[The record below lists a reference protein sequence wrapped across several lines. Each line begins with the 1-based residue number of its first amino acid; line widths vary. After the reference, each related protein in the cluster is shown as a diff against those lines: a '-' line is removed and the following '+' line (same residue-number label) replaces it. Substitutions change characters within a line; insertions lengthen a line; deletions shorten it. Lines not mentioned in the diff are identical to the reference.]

1 MGRGRVMN
9 HVVWSQWDDIEAPS
23 GVTVLGPATAP
34 LDSDAIKDV
43 TFYVPTYMSG
53 LAGLQPSVEMPNLEY
68 LQMPNAGYDD
78 AMAFRRE
85 GLAICNARGVHD
97 ISTSELALALTL
109 ASLRGLDDFVRA
121 QPEGRWLQGPRP
133 SLAYKK
139 VGLVGFGSIGQ
150 TIAGMLTPLKAELI
164 PFSRSGRDGS
174 YTMNRLEEFLPQCD
188 VVILIL
194 PATPE
199 THHLFNKERL
209 ALMKDGALLVNV
221 ARGAIVDTDA
231 LLAELHSGRIRAA
244 LDVVEQEPLPSDHPL
259 WQAPGLIL
267 SPHVGGNSSAF
278 EPGMRALLATQFD
291 RLAAGNR
298 PLNIVVEGKENL

>member
-1 MGRGRVMN
+1 
-9 HVVWSQWDDIEAPS
+9 
-23 GVTVLGPATAP
+23 
-34 LDSDAIKDV
+34 
-43 TFYVPTYMSG
+43 MSG
-53 LAGLQPSVEMPNLEY
+53 LAGLTPVGDMPALQY

-78 AMAFRRE
+78 AIAFRRE

-97 ISTSELALALTL
+97 ISTSELALALIL

-121 QPEGRWLQGPRP
+121 QPEGKWLQGPRP

-139 VGLVGFGSIGQ
+139 VGLIGFGSIGQ
-150 TIAGMLTPLKAELI
+150 TIAGMLAPLKVDLM

-174 YTMNRLEEFLPQCD
+174 YTMDRLDELLPQCD

-199 THHLFNKERL
+199 TQKLMNKERL

-231 LLAELHSGRIRAA
+231 LLAELQSGRIRAA
-244 LDVVEQEPLPSDHPL
+244 LDVIDQEPLPPDHPL

-278 EPGMRALLATQFD
+278 EPGMRALLHTQFD
-291 RLAAGNR
+291 RLAAGEK
-298 PLNIVVEGKENL
+298 PLNIVVEGAGDTP

>member
-1 MGRGRVMN
+1 MN
-9 HVVWSQWDDIEAPS
+9 HVVWSQWDDVEAPS
-23 GVTVLGPATAP
+23 GITVLGPATAP
-34 LDSDAIKDV
+34 LGSDAVKDV

-53 LAGLQPSVEMPNLEY
+53 LAGLNPSLEMPELEY

-85 GLAICNARGVHD
+85 GLAICNAQGVHD

-150 TIAGMLTPLKAELI
+150 TIAGMLAPLKVDLI
-164 PFSRSGRDGS
+164 PFSRSGREGS
-174 YTMNRLEEFLPQCD
+174 YTMDRLEEFLPQCD

-199 THHLFNKERL
+199 THQLFNKERL

-231 LLAELHSGRIRAA
+231 LLAELDSGRIRAA
-244 LDVVEQEPLPSDHPL
+244 LDVVDQEPLPSDHPL
-259 WQAPGLIL
+259 WRAPGLIL

-278 EPGMRALLATQFD
+278 EPGMRALLTTQLE

-298 PLNIVVEGKENL
+298 PLNIVVEGKENG